1 MNYSAIIATLATDL
15 SNAEN
20 EIAELN
26 KDLEFERNE
35 SRQLR
40 NELFLMREQLLKLK
54 CAATAKTERASAIEE
69 SPAARATAFMMREG
83 KTLWKD
89 KKIRLVKEVMGM
101 TGWRIKPAMDWLS
114 AYMEVQA
121 EVDEIPVLL
130 EEPIP
135 PTQRSQERML
145 A

>member
-15 SNAEN
+15 SNAETM
-20 EIAELN
+20 IAEL
-26 KDLEFERNE
+26 KEDLEFEQSE
-35 SRQLR
+35 TRQLR
-40 NELFLMREQLLKLK
+40 NELFLMKEQLLKLK
-54 CAATAKTERASAIEE
+54 CAALAKTERAPAIEE

>member
-1 MNYSAIIATLATDL
+1 MKYSAIIAQLATDL

-20 EIAELN
+20 EIAEL
-26 KDLEFERNE
+26 KEDLVFEKNE

-54 CAATAKTERASAIEE
+54 CAATAKTEPAPAMDE

>member
-1 MNYSAIIATLATDL
+1 MKYSAIIAQLATDL
-15 SNAEN
+15 HNAEN
-20 EIAELN
+20 EIAEL
-26 KDLEFERNE
+26 KDDLTFERNE

-40 NELFLMREQLLKLK
+40 NELSLLKEQLLNLK
-54 CAATAKTERASAIEE
+54 CASKTERAPMEE
-69 SPAARATAFMMREG
+69 SPAARATVFMMKEG

-89 KKIRLVKEVMGM
+89 KKIRLVKEVIRI

-114 AYMEVQA
+114 AYMEVQE

>member
-1 MNYSAIIATLATDL
+1 MSYSAIIATLATDL

-20 EIAELN
+20 EIAEL
-26 KDLEFERNE
+26 KEDLEFEKNE

-54 CAATAKTERASAIEE
+54 CAATSKTQPAPPIEE

-89 KKIRLVKEVMGM
+89 KKIRLVKEVMAM

-130 EEPIP
+130 EDPIP
-135 PTQRSQERML
+135 ATQRSQERLL

>member
-15 SNAEN
+15 SKAET
-20 EIAELN
+20 EIAEL
-26 KDLEFERNE
+26 KEDLEFEKNE
-35 SRQLR
+35 SHRLR
-40 NELFLMREQLLKLK
+40 NELFLLREQLLKLK
-54 CAATAKTERASAIEE
+54 CAATAKTERAPMEE